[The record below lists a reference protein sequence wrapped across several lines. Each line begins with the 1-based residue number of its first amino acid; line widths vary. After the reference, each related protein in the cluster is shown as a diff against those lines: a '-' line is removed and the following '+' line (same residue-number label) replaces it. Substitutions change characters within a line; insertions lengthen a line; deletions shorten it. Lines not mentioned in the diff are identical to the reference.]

1 MSLYSNSNSEY
12 FNNEFTLLELHF
24 SLIIIIKDK

>member
-1 MSLYSNSNSEY
+1 MSLYSNSNSED
-12 FNNEFTLLELHF
+12 FNNEFTLLELNF